1 MPSGEERVLTLHKGR
16 FEKSTLYK
24 VKKGWKILFKFSPE
38 FLADDD
44 LSLYINYP
52 ENGAQFERKKYQ
64 NIYSKEESCVQVTRA
79 GSYHYYVTISEEIVC
94 DGYISVDPDL
104 PHGLQLDSVVCQ
116 TVLSKLLGPLHTWK
130 DKLEVA
136 YRYRNRISSVNR

>member
-1 MPSGEERVLTLHKGR
+1 MSPGKVRALTLNKGR
-16 FEKSTLYK
+16 FDKCTLYK
-24 VKKGWKILFKFSPE
+24 VKKGCQILFILAPE
-38 FLADDD
+38 FLADDNI
-44 LSLYINYP
+44 SLFINYP

-64 NIYSKEESCVQVTRA
+64 NIYRKEDSCVQVTRA
-79 GSYHYYVTISEEIVC
+79 GSYHYYVTISKEIVC

-136 YRYRNRISSVNR
+136 HRYRNRISIV